1 MNPTSPRGARAA
13 LVTGGAVRVG
23 REIALSLSR
32 QGYSIAL
39 TYRTSRN
46 EAEQTAREC
55 RDAGVESLAVE
66 CDQRDP
72 QQVRRA
78 VERAREE
85 LGGIDLVVNNASY
98 YGPTSLAGSSV
109 EEWDCYQEVNVR
121 GPWLFAQAAAACLAE
136 RRGAIVNLLDAAA
149 EHPYPGYLPY
159 CTSKA
164 ALAAL
169 TLGLARELAPDVRV
183 NGIAIGV
190 VLWPEDFPEAKK
202 RAIKQRTP
210 LGRTGS
216 PADVARACLY
226 LAEAEFVTGEIMTV
240 DGGRRLT

>member
-1 MNPTSPRGARAA
+1 MNPTSPRGAGVA
-13 LVTGGAVRVG
+13 LVTGGALRIG
-23 REIALSLSR
+23 RELALTLSR

-39 TYRTSRN
+39 TYRTSRR
-46 EAEQTAREC
+46 EAEETARQC
-55 RDAGVESLAVE
+55 RDFGPAAVAVE

-72 QQVRRA
+72 AQVRRA
-78 VERAREE
+78 VERAEDE
-85 LGGIDLVVNNASY
+85 LGGIDLLVNNASV
-98 YGPTSLAGSSV
+98 YGSTSLAEATV
-109 EEWDCYQEVNVR
+109 EQWDQFQDVNVR
-121 GPWLFAQAAAACLAE
+121 GPWLFAQAAAAGLAA

-169 TLGLARELAPDVRV
+169 TLGLARELAPEVRV

-190 VLWPEDFPEAKK
+190 VLWPEGFPEAKK
-202 RAIKQRTP
+202 RAIEQRTP

-216 PADVARACLY
+216 PADVAAACLY
-226 LAEAEFVTGEIMTV
+226 LAAAEFVTGEIITV